1 MVWLTGT
8 VVWKLW
14 PFIDMTSPSHFL
26 HRLSLPWLIAVVLVT
41 TLPHSLHQPSWLM
54 VMVGL
59 VLLSVVWHWKRGYSV
74 TPKVFKVFLV
84 IAGAAGIV
92 LEYRTLLGRDAGVAM
107 LVYLI
112 ALKLLELKSRRDALV
127 IIILGYFLLLTH
139 YFYSQSIP
147 TGLWLLGAMLVV
159 TGALVQLHGDVET
172 PVRENLKFSGQL
184 LLQALPLMVVL
195 YLLFPRVNGP
205 LWGIPQDAHAGK
217 TGLSNS
223 MMPGNISQ
231 LVQSNEIAFRVQ
243 FDSPT
248 PERRLLYWRGP
259 VLEYFDGKEW
269 HPPRITT
276 KTPPSVEALGPPVN
290 YSLTLE
296 AHNERWLLPL
306 ELPTRLPDDREL
318 GAQIDDTAVVL
329 SQNPIRSRQRA
340 DFISSTSYRFNV
352 EESGKILSSNLQLPP
367 GRNPRSL
374 ALAQQWLK
382 ENPDPE
388 SIVLRALTYF
398 RNESFFYTLTP
409 PLLGENGMDDFL
421 FMTRRGFCEHYAS
434 AFVTLMRGAG
444 VPARVVTGYQG
455 AELNPVDGFYIVR
468 QSDAHAWAEVWIK
481 ARGWVRVDP
490 TGAVAPDRIER
501 GIRAALP
508 DGEPLPALL
517 TTQLGWLI
525 AARNQWEAVNNRW
538 NQWVLGYNPERQ
550 KELLDRLGLNN
561 PGWKTLVIALMV
573 TMTTLLLLL
582 AAWTFRPRRDQDQA
596 RVIWKKAIRRLES
609 RGITC
614 PPWETPLALAQR
626 LNDEAPELAPS
637 VLLLAQ
643 LVMAARYQDTT
654 PKLEDLQHALQQLYK
669 K

>member
-1 MVWLTGT
+1 
-8 VVWKLW
+8 
-14 PFIDMTSPSHFL
+14 MTRSSSRFL

-41 TLPHSLHQPSWLM
+41 TLPHSLYQPSWLM
-54 VMVGL
+54 VMVGM
-59 VLLSVVWHWKRGYSV
+59 VLLSVAWHWKRGYSV
-74 TPKVFKVFLV
+74 TPKIFKVFLV
-84 IAGAAGIV
+84 IAGAVGIV

-147 TGLWLLGAMLVV
+147 TGLWLLGATLVV
-159 TGALVQLHGDVET
+159 TGALVHLHGDVET
-172 PVRENLKFSGQL
+172 SVRENLKFSGQL

-223 MMPGNISQ
+223 MAPGNLSE
-231 LVQSNEIAFRVQ
+231 LVQSNEIAFRVR

-259 VLEYFDGKEW
+259 VLERYDGKEW
-269 HPPRITT
+269 LPPRTT
-276 KTPPSVEALGPPVN
+276 SKIAPSIEALGPAVN

-306 ELPTRLPDDREL
+306 DLPTRLPDDAES
-318 GAQIDDTAVVL
+318 GVQIDDRAVVL
-329 SQNPIRSRQRA
+329 SRNPIRSRQRV
-340 DFISSTSYRFNV
+340 DFSSNTSYRLNV
-352 EESGKILSSNLQLPP
+352 EESAEILHSNLQLPSR
-367 GRNPRSL
+367 RNPRSL
-374 ALAQQWLK
+374 ALAKQWVK

-388 SIVLRALTYF
+388 NIVLQALKLF
-398 RNESFFYTLTP
+398 RNESFFYTLRP
-409 PLLGENGMDDFL
+409 PRLGENGMDDFL
-421 FMTRRGFCEHYAS
+421 FTTRRGFCEHYAS

-481 ARGWVRVDP
+481 NKGWVRVDP
-490 TGAVAPDRIER
+490 TGAVAPERVER
-501 GIRAALP
+501 GIRAALS

-517 TTQLGWLI
+517 TTNLGWLI
-525 AARNQWEAVNNRW
+525 EVRNQWEAVNNRW

-550 KELLDRLGLNN
+550 KELLDKLGLNN
-561 PGWKTLVIALMV
+561 PGWKTLVTALMV
-573 TMTTLLLLL
+573 TMTVLLLLL
-582 AAWTFRPRRDQDQA
+582 AAWTFRPRRDRDQA

-609 RGITC
+609 RGVSC

-626 LNDEAPELAPS
+626 LNHEVPDLAPP

-643 LVMAARYQDTT
+643 LVMAARYQDVP

>member
-1 MVWLTGT
+1 MA
-8 VVWKLW
+8 
-14 PFIDMTSPSHFL
+14 SSSSRFL

-41 TLPHSLHQPSWLM
+41 TLPHGLYQPSWLM
-54 VMVGL
+54 VMVGV
-59 VLLSVVWHWKRGYSV
+59 VLLSVAWHWRRGYSV
-74 TPKVFKVFLV
+74 TPKIFKVFLV
-84 IAGAAGIV
+84 MAGAAGIV
-92 LEYRTLLGRDAGVAM
+92 IEYRTLLGRDAGVAM

-147 TGLWLLGAMLVV
+147 TGLWLLGATLVV
-159 TGALVQLHGDVET
+159 TGALVHLHGDVEIS
-172 PVRENLKFSGQL
+172 VRENLKFAGQL

-195 YLLFPRVNGP
+195 YLLFPRINGP

-217 TGLSNS
+217 TGLSNN
-223 MMPGNISQ
+223 MAPGNLSE
-231 LVQSNEIAFRVQ
+231 LVQSNEIAFRVR
-243 FDSPT
+243 FDSPV

-259 VLEYFDGKEW
+259 VLERYDGKEW
-269 HPPRITT
+269 LPPRFVT
-276 KTPPSVEALGPPVN
+276 KLAPSIEALGPGVN

-306 ELPTRLPDDREL
+306 DLPVRLPNDVESGAQMDDR
-318 GAQIDDTAVVL
+318 AVVL
-329 SQNPIRSRQRA
+329 SRSPIRSRQRV
-340 DFISSTSYRFNV
+340 DFTSSTAYRLNI
-352 EESGKILSSNLQLPP
+352 EESADILRSNLQLPP
-367 GRNPRSL
+367 GHNPRSL
-374 ALAQQWLK
+374 ALAKQWVR

-388 SIVLRALTYF
+388 NIVLQALSYF
-398 RNESFFYTLTP
+398 RDESFFYTLRP

-421 FMTRRGFCEHYAS
+421 FATRRGFCEHYAS

-481 ARGWVRVDP
+481 DKGWVRVDP
-490 TGAVAPDRIER
+490 TAAVAPDRIER
-501 GIRAALP
+501 GVRAALP
-508 DGEPLPALL
+508 EGEPLPTLL
-517 TTQLGWLI
+517 TTDLGWLI
-525 AARNQWEAVNNRW
+525 EVRNQWEAMNNRW
-538 NQWVLGYNPERQ
+538 NQWVLGYNPDRQ

-561 PGWKTLVIALMV
+561 PGWKTLVTALMV
-573 TMTTLLLLL
+573 MMIALLLIL

-596 RVIWKKAIRRLES
+596 RVIWKKAIRRLEA
-609 RGITC
+609 RGISC

-643 LVMAARYQDTT
+643 LVMAARYQDEP
-654 PKLEDLQHALQQLYK
+654 PKFEDLQDALQQLYRK
-669 K
+669 